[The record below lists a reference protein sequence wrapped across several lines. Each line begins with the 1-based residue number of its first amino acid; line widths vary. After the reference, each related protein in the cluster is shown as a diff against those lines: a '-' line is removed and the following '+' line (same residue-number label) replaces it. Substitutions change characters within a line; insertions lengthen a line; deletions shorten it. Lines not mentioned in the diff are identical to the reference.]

1 MLTASY
7 QIDLLVASLL
17 YRTTVAAV
25 VVVACLSLLFLFFGF
40 LVLTL
45 RLFVNDASVT
55 EFRMVSSS

>member
-40 LVLTL
+40 
-45 RLFVNDASVT
+45 
-55 EFRMVSSS
+55 SSDPKIIRE